1 MAKKALKSKWFRV
14 AVEGDTT
21 DGRRIEAAWLTQMAA
36 NYNPE
41 KYGARVNCE
50 HVRGLMP
57 DGAFGAY
64 GDVLALKTDTVEI
77 DGEKRVAL
85 YAQISPTEELIALNK
100 KRKKVYSSIE
110 IDHDFA
116 GKGEAYLVGLAI
128 TDSPASLGTEMMEFA
143 AKASRNPLADRKQR
157 PENLFSVA
165 REVELEFEE
174 EAPSILDRVK
184 ELFRSHEEE
193 RTDLDAQYSQ
203 AIETIAAEV
212 ADLQTQYRKLGA
224 AASAQQLESLSA
236 EVAAVKTKLTDIE
249 TALDTTP
256 NHSQRPPATGGTGEQ
271 LTDC

>member
-50 HVRGLMP
+50 HVRGIMP
-57 DGAFGAY
+57 DGVFGAY
-64 GDVLALKTDTVEI
+64 GDVMALKTDTVEI

-85 YAQISPTEELIALNK
+85 YAQVSPTDELIALNK

-143 AKASRNPLADRKQR
+143 SKANRNPLADRKQR

-174 EAPSILDRVK
+174 ESPSILDRVK

-193 RTDLDAQYSQ
+193 RTDLDTQYSQ
-203 AIETIAAEV
+203 AIETIATEV
-212 ADLQTQYRKLGA
+212 ASLQTQFA
-224 AASAQQLESLSA
+224 ESNSAQQLETLSA
-236 EVAAVKTKLTDIE
+236 DLEAVQSKLSELE

-256 NHSQRPPATGGTGEQ
+256 NHSTRPPATGGTGTV